1 MFLQDYP
8 RDPGEFAPGVTGEI
22 NHKKREATMK
32 RKQITAILMSAIMT
46 VSACMPMNSISAMA
60 ADKAG
65 AGATEVAA
73 EATAA
78 QESAAAVQEAEAEP
92 AAEPTVEPTQEPA
105 AEPAVEPQQPETTE
119 TGDTGTG
126 GASTSEAGSG
136 NGGATD
142 DDKDGNGSASTGDTT
157 GAVTGDTTGAASDGT
172 TAGEAE
178 VADEADAAATDA
190 TEDAGKDT
198 TDDADAAATD
208 AATAS
213 TELEAEEDATVK
225 KEAKSI
231 SDEDFATADNI
242 AYGDT
247 VTGTCNEE
255 DPYAVYRF
263 TPSKTA
269 YYTFEV
275 RMTDN
280 GETLWGDVYDSDY
293 ERMYVGDITYLTP
306 GSFDLRA
313 LLYEGSTYYFVAQMA
328 EEWDTGSFDI
338 TVSSSLQV
346 NDAADNTI
354 NVVPGGEVALI
365 AEAYS
370 LNDISYEWT
379 YTAYNDGQT
388 KATGN
393 GESFTFTAQSS
404 GQAYCTVSDGVDED
418 TIVYEIKVNHL
429 VATPREESDSSNYLL
444 APAGE
449 TMDLHVDVTA
459 DDVSGISYYW
469 NKQVFDEEEGA
480 WTFDYSFNSTD
491 NNSITSDSVTGATLY
506 ECMVSDQYGN
516 STWVDFYLNIENGF
530 KAYIIPPNS
539 TEIDENL
546 HDIEIDVFEGE
557 AVTLEVGAT
566 ANDPEGISYNWLDG
580 WDNEIGEYTNQLVV
594 EDPYSGD
601 VYKCVV
607 TDKYGTPITCTFTL
621 VNHFLEVDTYSNEAY
636 LDPDETETFYIEA
649 DSDEDIQ
656 IQWYFED
663 ELLPGETGYSL
674 EVRGSN
680 GAGDYKCVVSTA
692 HLSRELLFHVYI
704 ENDFY
709 AYADGSSYVQVEH
722 PNDSVTLK
730 VRVHGDDL
738 TDVTY
743 QWYENDTEEDEEEG
757 VPISGATSSSYTVP
771 SVDSYCVFSCLVTDK
786 YGNSDR
792 VSFYISINTHL
803 KAYVAGTTRDYDTVY
818 VKPGETVTLE
828 VETTADDF
836 VELTSEWDRR
846 DTDGPGLLAQ
856 NVNTLEF
863 TPDRSGNIYYSC
875 HDQFGNSAQ
884 VEFEIKIDNGFDAIP
899 EVWTTDGEKLSLNI
913 DVHEDNNRKYYDV
926 RLKAPIYKS
935 VVMKTNATADS
946 GAETIDY
953 NWTNLSLGEEIE
965 GAGSEVTAV
974 CDHDVNYRCELKDTY
989 GNQICIDY
997 YIGLDNQFVAYPE
1010 GAPNETSVDLYKEPG
1025 SQVTL
1030 TVIADAILKD
1040 RLTYRWRAY
1049 DLDNY
1054 EREDIEDDDNSITV
1068 TVNERMQYECVVS
1081 DGYTSTEWIT
1091 FYVYPENNFVAYPEG
1106 AEVSPDGTYAEDVYL
1121 NAEPGEELDLQVNAL
1136 ADNTEG
1142 MTFHWEEEVK
1152 EQTIW
1157 GEYES
1162 WYKDIEG
1169 FAGDMYHITA
1179 NKTMNYKC
1187 TVEDRYGYSRTIT
1200 FHVKV
1205 SGLEAHPE
1213 GAPVVDGYANN
1224 RIAITTQPSGTK
1236 TLRTIV
1242 YAPEGEPLTYK
1253 WTCGPL
1259 GDSSWWDDVDS
1270 STNELTIDLSQPK
1283 RYLCVVTDSHD
1294 NQALAYFYVNAG
1306 GLSISSNYGQPG
1318 LMGDNKYGVDVPVR
1332 VGEDVT
1338 LEAVVSGTG
1347 AENAR
1352 YTWYTSYYSPLNAN
1366 GSSMTV
1372 KGGDRSQ
1379 YICEIVDQNGTK
1391 YTLVFYMKPDNQLQV
1406 KPAGE
1411 PDGTTEKTITV
1422 EPGSTVN
1429 LAVDVSGIDIE
1440 YVDYRWK
1447 DSRGREVGW
1456 NETFSFKAEETGFY
1470 SCTVTDDYGT
1480 KKTVKFYVRTSAT
1493 AKTLD
1498 DAQITLSQI
1507 EFPSTGKPVK
1517 PAVKVILD
1525 GKTLVNGRDYTV
1537 SYKNNIDPG
1546 TGSVIV
1552 TGITVLGSRTL
1563 TFLIGK
1569 SSQTPVATP
1578 ATVSVAVGKTA
1589 TVTVTDS
1596 HGALSLAGVN
1606 SAIATATI
1614 EEDKITVKGVKVGT
1628 YKLTIKAAGNDG
1640 FSAGQTTIT
1649 INVVPGKT
1657 ASVTTANANKG
1668 IKITWKKVTGATGY
1682 VIKRQAG
1689 SGSWATVKTI
1699 TSGST
1704 LTYTD
1709 PNGNTNGTKY
1719 TYRVYAKAATGTSN
1733 LYVASVCYKV
1743 ARPAIK
1749 SVTNSASKKMTVK
1762 WAKNAKANGYQV
1774 QYSLKSN
1781 FSGAKSVAADK
1792 NSIVTK
1798 TIGGLT
1804 KGKKYYVRLRTYKKV
1819 GSKKYYSTWSATK
1832 TVVIKK

>member
-1 MFLQDYP
+1 
-8 RDPGEFAPGVTGEI
+8 
-22 NHKKREATMK
+22 MK
-32 RKQITAILMSAIMT
+32 RKQITAILMSAILT

-78 QESAAAVQEAEAEP
+78 QESAAAVQEPEA
-92 AAEPTVEPTQEPA
+92 EPA
-105 AEPAVEPQQPETTE
+105 AEPAVEPQQPETTG
-119 TGDTGTG
+119 TGDTGNG
-126 GASTSEAGSG
+126 GAATSEAGSG
-136 NGGATD
+136 NDGAAD

-157 GAVTGDTTGAASDGT
+157 GAAADGT
-172 TAGEAE
+172 TAA
-178 VADEADAAATDA
+178 VAGATSEADTSAA
-190 TEDAGKDT
+190 TEDAGNDA
-198 TDDADAAATD
+198 TDDASAAATDEATDATDDEASEAATD
-208 AATAS
+208 AAAAS
-213 TELEAEEDATVK
+213 TTELEAEEDATVK
-225 KEAKSI
+225 KEAKGI
-231 SDEDFATADNI
+231 SDDDFAIAVDI

-247 VTGTCNEE
+247 VTDTRSHMN
-255 DPYAVYRF
+255 PYAVYRF

-269 YYTFEV
+269 YYVFKV
-275 RMTDN
+275 RSDAESMID
-280 GETLWGDVYDSDY
+280 GMLFDSDF
-293 ERMYVGDITYLTP
+293 EM
-306 GSFDLRA
+306 FDYNDYSYISEGNFDMKVM
-313 LLYEGSTYYFVAQMA
+313 LYEGSTYYFAIGVDPHNYND
-328 EEWDTGSFDI
+328 ECTFSVSLGSELRVIQEQDSRVDV
-338 TVSSSLQV
+338 TH
-346 NDAADNTI
+346 
-354 NVVPGGEVALI
+354 GEPVTLSVDV
-365 AEAYS
+365 YS
-370 LNDISYEWT
+370 MSEQISYNWEF
-379 YTAYNDGQT
+379 YNDGSYEPDV
-388 KATGN
+388 TGH
-393 GESFTFTAQSS
+393 EASFTFTPDTMGFAN
-404 GQAYCTVSDGVDED
+404 CTVSDGTDEVRVDYY
-418 TIVYEIKVNHL
+418 ISLNHL
-429 VATPREESDSSNYLL
+429 TATAREESDENHYILV
-444 APAGE
+444 PEGE
-449 TMDLHVDVTA
+449 TIDLHADVT
-459 DDVSGISYYW
+459 G
-469 NKQVFDEEEGA
+469 DEGSE
-480 WTFDYSFNSTD
+480 YSFVWHKMVYNPDLGEWNSD
-491 NNSITSDSVTGATLY
+491 FDFVSQDSGMITSDPVTGVTEYICSVTN
-506 ECMVSDQYGN
+506 QYG
-516 STWVDFYLNIENGF
+516 SYASATFYLNVDNGF

-546 HDIEIDVFEGE
+546 HDIEIDFVEGE
-557 AVTLEVGAT
+557 AVTLEVEAT
-566 ANDPEGISYNWLDG
+566 ANDPEGISYNWLDR
-580 WDNEIGEYTNQLVV
+580 WDSEIGEYTNQLVV

-601 VYKCVV
+601 SYKCVV
-607 TDKYGTPITCTFTL
+607 TDKYGTSITCTFTL
-621 VNHFLEVDTYSNEAY
+621 ANHYLYAY
-636 LDPDETETFYIEA
+636 T
-649 DSDEDIQ
+649 DSDEMTLDSYSTGYFYVYAESDENIEY
-656 IQWYFED
+656 QWYFED
-663 ELLPGETGYSL
+663 EPLPGETSYCL
-674 EVRGSN
+674 EVS
-680 GAGDYKCVVSTA
+680 GDQAVGTYKCIVSTE
-692 HLSRELLFHVYI
+692 HLSRELIFHVLKD
-704 ENDFY
+704 NHFY
-709 AYADGSSYVQVEH
+709 AYAVDSAYINVEN
-722 PNDSVTLK
+722 PGDSVTLEIE
-730 VRVHGDDL
+730 VEGDDI
-738 TDVTY
+738 TGVTY
-743 QWYENDTEEDEEEG
+743 QWYEDENGEDDNEA

-771 SVDSYCVFSCLVTDK
+771 SVNGLVEYSCKATDK
-786 YGNSDR
+786 YGNTDW
-792 VSFYISINTHL
+792 VYFYISINTHL
-803 KAYVAGTTRDYDTVY
+803 KAYVAGTTDWYTTIY
-818 VKPGETVTLE
+818 ATPGETVTLE
-828 VETTADDF
+828 VEATADDIA
-836 VELTSEWDRR
+836 ELTNKWTIDDDSEV
-846 DTDGPGLLAQ
+846 LAQ
-856 NVNTLEF
+856 NVNTLEY
-863 TPDRSGNIYYSC
+863 TVDQKVSIC
-875 HDQFGNSAQ
+875 CTVEDQFGNIDQ
-884 VEFEIKIDNGFDAIP
+884 VRFNLLIENGFDAVP
-899 EVWTTDGEKLSLNI
+899 EVWTTDGEKLSPSVDVREDDNAKFI
-913 DVHEDNNRKYYDV
+913 DVYANV
-926 RLKAPIYKS
+926 PIGKTAIL
-935 VVMKTNATADS
+935 KTNATANT
-946 GAETIDY
+946 GVETIDY
-953 NWTNLSLGEEIE
+953 SWFDEMSCEDIE
-965 GAGSEVTAV
+965 DAGSELTTSAIINS
-974 CDHDVNYRCELKDTY
+974 DYIYRCTLTDVY
-989 GNQICIDY
+989 GNRIYINY
-997 YIGLDNQFVAYPE
+997 YLDADNQFVAYPE
-1010 GAPNETSVDLYKEPG
+1010 GFPSETSVELYKEPG

-1030 TVIADAILKD
+1030 TVVADATLKD
-1040 RLTYRWRAY
+1040 RMTFKWQSC

-1054 EREDIEDDDNSITV
+1054 EREAIEDDDNSITV
-1068 TVNERMQYECVVS
+1068 TVTNRMQYECIVN
-1081 DGYTSTEWIT
+1081 DGYSRTRWIT
-1091 FYVYPENNFVAYPEG
+1091 FYVYPENNFIVYPEG
-1106 AEVSPDGTYAEDVYL
+1106 AEVSPDGTYAADVYL
-1121 NAEPGEELDLQVNAL
+1121 NADPGEKLDLHVNVL
-1136 ADNTEG
+1136 ADNMEG
-1142 MTFHWEEEVK
+1142 MNFYWEEEAK
-1152 EQTIW
+1152 APTIW

-1162 WYKDIEG
+1162 WYKTIEG
-1169 FAGDMYHITA
+1169 VSGDTHHITA

-1187 TVEDRYGYSRTIT
+1187 TVEDRFGYSRTVT

-1306 GLSISSNYGQPG
+1306 GVTISSNYGQPG
-1318 LMGDNKYGVDVPVR
+1318 LMGDNKYGIDVPVR

-1338 LEAVVSGTG
+1338 LEAVVSGPG
-1347 AENAR
+1347 AENAS
-1352 YTWYTSYYSPLNAN
+1352 YTWYTSNYYPLDKYESAI
-1366 GSSMTV
+1366 TV
-1372 KGGDRSQ
+1372 TGTRMSK

-1391 YTLVFYMKPDNQLQV
+1391 YTLVFHMKPDNQLQV

-1447 DSRGREVGW
+1447 DSRGRQVSY
-1456 NETFSFKAEETGFY
+1456 NPTYSFKAEETGFY

-1480 KKTVKFYVRTSAT
+1480 SKTVKFYVRTSAT

-1552 TGITVLGSRTL
+1552 TGITVPGSRTL

-1743 ARPAIK
+1743 LRPTIK
-1749 SVTNSASKKMTVK
+1749 SATNSASKKMTVK
-1762 WAKNAKANGYQV
+1762 WAKNAKANGYQI

-1781 FSGAKSVAADK
+1781 FSGAKSVPADK

>member
-1 MFLQDYP
+1 M
-8 RDPGEFAPGVTGEI
+8 
-22 NHKKREATMK
+22 
-32 RKQITAILMSAIMT
+32 
-46 VSACMPMNSISAMA
+46 
-60 ADKAG
+60 
-65 AGATEVAA
+65 
-73 EATAA
+73 
-78 QESAAAVQEAEAEP
+78 
-92 AAEPTVEPTQEPA
+92 
-105 AEPAVEPQQPETTE
+105 
-119 TGDTGTG
+119 
-126 GASTSEAGSG
+126 
-136 NGGATD
+136 
-142 DDKDGNGSASTGDTT
+142 
-157 GAVTGDTTGAASDGT
+157 
-172 TAGEAE
+172 
-178 VADEADAAATDA
+178 
-190 TEDAGKDT
+190 
-198 TDDADAAATD
+198 
-208 AATAS
+208 
-213 TELEAEEDATVK
+213 
-225 KEAKSI
+225 
-231 SDEDFATADNI
+231 
-242 AYGDT
+242 
-247 VTGTCNEE
+247 
-255 DPYAVYRF
+255 
-263 TPSKTA
+263 
-269 YYTFEV
+269 
-275 RMTDN
+275 
-280 GETLWGDVYDSDY
+280 
-293 ERMYVGDITYLTP
+293 
-306 GSFDLRA
+306 
-313 LLYEGSTYYFVAQMA
+313 
-328 EEWDTGSFDI
+328 
-338 TVSSSLQV
+338 
-346 NDAADNTI
+346 
-354 NVVPGGEVALI
+354 
-365 AEAYS
+365 
-370 LNDISYEWT
+370 
-379 YTAYNDGQT
+379 
-388 KATGN
+388 
-393 GESFTFTAQSS
+393 
-404 GQAYCTVSDGVDED
+404 ED
-418 TIVYEIKVNHL
+418 T
-429 VATPREESDSSNYLL
+429 
-444 APAGE
+444 
-449 TMDLHVDVTA
+449 
-459 DDVSGISYYW
+459 
-469 NKQVFDEEEGA
+469 
-480 WTFDYSFNSTD
+480 
-491 NNSITSDSVTGATLY
+491 
-506 ECMVSDQYGN
+506 
-516 STWVDFYLNIENGF
+516 
-530 KAYIIPPNS
+530 
-539 TEIDENL
+539 
-546 HDIEIDVFEGE
+546 
-557 AVTLEVGAT
+557 
-566 ANDPEGISYNWLDG
+566 
-580 WDNEIGEYTNQLVV
+580 
-594 EDPYSGD
+594 
-601 VYKCVV
+601 
-607 TDKYGTPITCTFTL
+607 DK
-621 VNHFLEVDTYSNEAY
+621 
-636 LDPDETETFYIEA
+636 
-649 DSDEDIQ
+649 
-656 IQWYFED
+656 
-663 ELLPGETGYSL
+663 
-674 EVRGSN
+674 
-680 GAGDYKCVVSTA
+680 
-692 HLSRELLFHVYI
+692 
-704 ENDFY
+704 
-709 AYADGSSYVQVEH
+709 
-722 PNDSVTLK
+722 
-730 VRVHGDDL
+730 
-738 TDVTY
+738 
-743 QWYENDTEEDEEEG
+743 
-757 VPISGATSSSYTVP
+757 
-771 SVDSYCVFSCLVTDK
+771 
-786 YGNSDR
+786 
-792 VSFYISINTHL
+792 
-803 KAYVAGTTRDYDTVY
+803 
-818 VKPGETVTLE
+818 
-828 VETTADDF
+828 
-836 VELTSEWDRR
+836 
-846 DTDGPGLLAQ
+846 
-856 NVNTLEF
+856 
-863 TPDRSGNIYYSC
+863 
-875 HDQFGNSAQ
+875 
-884 VEFEIKIDNGFDAIP
+884 
-899 EVWTTDGEKLSLNI
+899 
-913 DVHEDNNRKYYDV
+913 
-926 RLKAPIYKS
+926 
-935 VVMKTNATADS
+935 
-946 GAETIDY
+946 
-953 NWTNLSLGEEIE
+953 
-965 GAGSEVTAV
+965 
-974 CDHDVNYRCELKDTY
+974 
-989 GNQICIDY
+989 
-997 YIGLDNQFVAYPE
+997 
-1010 GAPNETSVDLYKEPG
+1010 
-1025 SQVTL
+1025 
-1030 TVIADAILKD
+1030 
-1040 RLTYRWRAY
+1040 
-1049 DLDNY
+1049 
-1054 EREDIEDDDNSITV
+1054 SITV
-1068 TVNERMQYECVVS
+1068 TVTDIMEYECVVS

-1091 FYVYPENNFVAYPEG
+1091 FYVYPENNFVVYPEG
-1106 AEVSPDGTYAEDVYL
+1106 AEVSPDGTYAKDVYL
-1121 NAEPGEELDLQVNAL
+1121 NAEPGEELDLKVNAL

-1152 EQTIW
+1152 ELTIW

-1187 TVEDRYGYSRTIT
+1187 TVEDRFGYSRTVT

-1318 LMGDNKYGVDVPVR
+1318 LMGDNKYGIDVPVR

-1352 YTWYTSYYSPLNAN
+1352 YTWYTSNYYPLDKYESAI
-1366 GSSMTV
+1366 TV
-1372 KGGDRSQ
+1372 TGTRMSK

-1391 YTLVFYMKPDNQLQV
+1391 YTLVFHMKPDNQLQV

-1447 DSRGREVGW
+1447 DSRGRQVSY
-1456 NETFSFKAEETGFY
+1456 NPTYSFKAEETGFY

-1480 KKTVKFYVRTSAT
+1480 SKTVKFYVRTSAT

-1517 PAVKVILD
+1517 PAVTVTLD
-1525 GKTLVNGRDYTV
+1525 GTKLVNGRDYTV

-1552 TGITVLGSRTL
+1552 TGITVPGSRTL

-1743 ARPAIK
+1743 LRPTIK
-1749 SVTNSASKKMTVK
+1749 SATNSASKKMTVK
-1762 WAKNAKANGYQV
+1762 WAKNAKANGYQI
-1774 QYSLKSN
+1774 QYGLKSN
-1781 FSGAKSVAADK
+1781 FSGAKSVPADK

>member
-1 MFLQDYP
+1 
-8 RDPGEFAPGVTGEI
+8 
-22 NHKKREATMK
+22 MK
-32 RKQITAILMSAIMT
+32 RKQITAILMSAILT
-46 VSACMPMNSISAMA
+46 VSACVPMNNISAMA
-60 ADKAG
+60 ADKSG

-73 EATAA
+73 EAAEA
-78 QESAAAVQEAEAEP
+78 QEPQQEP
-92 AAEPTVEPTQEPA
+92 AAEPTQEPA
-105 AEPAVEPQQPETTE
+105 AEPAVEPTQEPQAEPAAEPTVEPQQPETTE
-119 TGDTGTG
+119 TGDTTG
-126 GASTSEAGSG
+126 
-136 NGGATD
+136 
-142 DDKDGNGSASTGDTT
+142 ASTGDTT
-157 GAVTGDTTGAASDGT
+157 GAAAGDTTGTASDGT
-172 TAGEAE
+172 TA
-178 VADEADAAATDA
+178 DEADTAATTEDA
-190 TEDAGKDT
+190 EDAGKDT

-208 AATAS
+208 AAAAS
-213 TELEAEEDATVK
+213 TTELEAEEDATVK
-225 KEAKSI
+225 KVAKSI
-231 SDEDFATADNI
+231 SDQDFATADNI

-346 NDAADNTI
+346 IDAADNTI

-379 YTAYNDGQT
+379 FSTYNSSDIE
-388 KATGN
+388 ATSH
-393 GESFTFTAQSS
+393 EASFTFTADYS
-404 GQAYCTVSDGVDED
+404 GEAVCTVSDGVDEFTLRYD
-418 TIVYEIKVNHL
+418 IRVNHL
-429 VATPREESDSSNYLL
+429 AATAIEESDENHYILV
-444 APAGE
+444 PAGE
-449 TMDLHVDVTA
+449 TMDLHIDVTA

-469 NKQVFDEEEGA
+469 EKQVLDEEEGA
-480 WTFDYSFNSTD
+480 WTYDYSFNSTD
-491 NNSITSDSVTGATLY
+491 NNSITSDPVNRATLY
-506 ECMVSDQYGN
+506 QCLVSDRYGN
-516 STWVDFYLNIENGF
+516 SIWVFFHLNVENGF

-546 HDIEIDVFEGE
+546 HDAEIDFTMGE
-557 AVTLEVGAT
+557 AITLEVGAT
-566 ANDPEGISYNWLDG
+566 ANDPEGISYYWCNEWNSPLDG
-580 WDNEIGEYTNQLVV
+580 DTNTFVV
-594 EDPYSGD
+594 EEPQNGE
-601 VYKCVV
+601 VYKCIV
-607 TDKYGTPITCTFTL
+607 TDKYGTSITCTFTMSHHYL
-621 VNHFLEVDTYSNEAY
+621 NAY
-636 LDPDETETFYIEA
+636 A
-649 DSDEDIQ
+649 DSDVITLDSGDWGYLQVYAESDEMIQ
-656 IQWYFED
+656 YQWYFED
-663 ELLPGETGYSL
+663 ELMSGAVSDML
-674 EVRGSN
+674 EVY
-680 GAGDYKCVVSTA
+680 GDRDIGTYKCIVSTE
-692 HLSRELLFHVYI
+692 HFSRELIFHVLKD
-704 ENDFY
+704 NHFY
-709 AYADGSSYVQVEH
+709 AYAADSSYVQVEH
-722 PNDSVTLK
+722 PKDSVTLK
-730 VRVHGDDL
+730 VRVRGDDL

-743 QWYENDTEEDEEEG
+743 QWYEGSGETMP
-757 VPISGATSSSYTVP
+757 VSGATSSSYTVP
-771 SVDSYCVFSCLVTDK
+771 SVDSYCEFSCLVTDK

-836 VELTSEWDRR
+836 VELTSEWSRR
-846 DTDGPGLLAQ
+846 DTDGTGLLAQ

-875 HDQFGNSAQ
+875 QDQFGNSAY

-899 EVWTTDGEKLSLNI
+899 EVWTTDGEQLNPDI
-913 DVHEDNNRKYYDV
+913 DVREDSNAKFFDLYVDV
-926 RLKAPIYKS
+926 PIGKS

-953 NWTNLSLGEEIE
+953 SWINCYTDEEIE
-965 GAGSEVTAV
+965 GAGSEVTV
-974 CDHDVNYRCELKDTY
+974 DCGPQVVYRCTLKDAY
-989 GNQICIDY
+989 HNIIYIDY
-997 YIGLDNQFVAYPE
+997 YIRLDNQFVAYPE
-1010 GAPNETSVDLYKEPG
+1010 GAPNTESVELYKKPG
-1025 SQVTL
+1025 TQVP
-1030 TVIADAILKD
+1030 LKVVASALHDD
-1040 RLTYRWRAY
+1040 RLTYRWESY
-1049 DLDNY
+1049 NY
-1054 EREDIEDDDNSITV
+1054 KEHSYEDIPVTENSITV
-1068 TVNERMQYECVVS
+1068 TVTTEQMEYKCIVS
-1081 DGYTSTEWIT
+1081 DGYTEDSRQVC
-1091 FYVYPENNFVAYPEG
+1091 FNVNPENNFVVYPEG
-1106 AEVSPDGTYAEDVYL
+1106 AEVSPDGTYAADVYL
-1121 NAEPGEELDLQVNAL
+1121 NADPGEALDLHVNAL

-1142 MTFHWEEEVK
+1142 MTFEWQEEVK
-1152 EQTIW
+1152 TPNIW

-1162 WYKDIEG
+1162 SYEYIEG
-1169 FAGDMYHITA
+1169 ESKDTHHIIA
-1179 NKTMNYKC
+1179 NETKNYKC
-1187 TVEDRYGYSRTIT
+1187 MVEDRYGYSRTVT

-1213 GAPVVDGYANN
+1213 GAPVVDGFANN

-1253 WTCGPL
+1253 WTSGPL

-1283 RYLCVVTDSHD
+1283 RYLCVVTDTHK

-1306 GLSISSNYGQPG
+1306 GVTISSNYGQPG
-1318 LMGDNKYGVDVPVR
+1318 LMGDNKYGIDVPVL
-1332 VGEDVT
+1332 VGDNVT

-1347 AENAR
+1347 AENAS
-1352 YTWYTSYYSPLNAN
+1352 YTWYTSHYDELGET
-1366 GSSMTV
+1366 GSSINV
-1372 KGGDRSQ
+1372 KGYTNT

-1391 YTLVFYMKPDNQLQV
+1391 YTLVFHIKPDNQLQV

-1411 PDGTTEKTITV
+1411 PDGTTEKTINTN
-1422 EPGSTVN
+1422 PGEIVN
-1429 LAVDVSGIDIE
+1429 LAVDVSGKDIR
-1440 YVDYRWK
+1440 YVNYIWK
-1447 DSRGREVGW
+1447 DGIGREIGW
-1456 NETFSFKAEETGFY
+1456 DAAYSFKAEESGVYT
-1470 SCTVTDDYGT
+1470 CTVEDEYGT
-1480 KKTVKFYVRTSAT
+1480 SKTVKFYVLTSE
-1493 AKTLD
+1493 KTLD

-1517 PAVKVILD
+1517 PAVKVTLD

-1552 TGITVLGSRTL
+1552 TGITVPGSRTL

-1596 HGALSLAGVN
+1596 HGALSLAGVK
-1606 SAIATATI
+1606 STIATATLD
-1614 EEDKITVKGVKVGT
+1614 EDKITVKGVKVGT

-1668 IKITWKKVTGATGY
+1668 IKITWKKVAGATGY

-1709 PNGNTNGTKY
+1709 AKANTNGTKY

-1743 ARPAIK
+1743 QQPAIK
-1749 SVTNSASKKMTVK
+1749 SATNSASKKMTVK
-1762 WAKNAKANGYQV
+1762 WAKNAKANGYQI

-1781 FSGAKSVAADK
+1781 FSGAKSVSADK
-1792 NSIVTK
+1792 NSIVSK

-1819 GSKKYYSTWSATK
+1819 GSKKYYSTWSPTK
-1832 TVVIKK
+1832 TVAIKK